1 VSIQANQGA
10 YDWAKD
16 DGWADR
22 QEAWERKPQTPP
34 PPPRTAPTNGQ
45 RAGRT
50 VNKAGGGFNP
60 SANVTYSKTTVVNGG
75 GQQAGRAGG
84 TGGTG
89 GKVPGSDF
97 MSNEEIRAFC
107 EYHRKQSRN
116 GATELAMDADHL
128 EAVLRAIPD
137 VSGSLS
143 GSRGRARRV
152 SRWLKKAAA
161 ADKAKQKYFASVYA
175 TFEREYESELRKVGK
190 GRQQQRPAAKF
201 GWR

>member
-1 VSIQANQGA
+1 MTTQPDA
-10 YDWAKD
+10 YDWTKD
-16 DGWADR
+16 P
-22 QEAWERKPQTPP
+22 AWNEPQQRRTATPP
-34 PPPRTAPTNGQ
+34 PRPQQAQKNVHKTRM
-45 RAGRT
+45 
-50 VNKAGGGFNP
+50 GGGFNP
-60 SANVTYSKTTVVNGG
+60 SLNLTVNEKQAGPRGGGHAPTANGG
-75 GQQAGRAGG
+75 H
-84 TGGTG
+84 GTG

-107 EYHRKQSRN
+107 EHHRKQSRN

-190 GRQQQRPAAKF
+190 GRQQQRPTNKF